1 MKTHPILISKRSQH
15 ETVYPC
21 WLNRCGPQPPPLR
34 RAATKLLMETINQ
47 YVGELKDTL
56 SKPRLAVTQVL
67 NLGLV
72 VFSALMAWKGLIV
85 TTGSVCPIVVV
96 LSGSME
102 PAFQRGD
109 ILFLTMV
116 DEHLVPQEKPNDFL
130 RQVFCAASFVSAV
143 DNENDERQ
151 LQAQSRSKSESATS
165 SGAFLVLPQKTMS
178 MLSPPLTSAGFVI

>member
-1 MKTHPILISKRSQH
+1 
-15 ETVYPC
+15 
-21 WLNRCGPQPPPLR
+21 
-34 RAATKLLMETINQ
+34 METINQ

-56 SKPRLAVTQVL
+56 SKPRSAVTQVL

-116 DEHLVPQEKPNDFL
+116 DDNLVSGDVVVFQIPGREIPIVHRIVNVHYQGEWTGDPSGELAILTKGDNN
-130 RQVFCAASFVSAV
+130 QV
-143 DNENDERQ
+143 DDRGLYLNRQ
-151 LQAQSRSKSESATS
+151 LFISRREIMGRAY
-165 SGAFLVLPQKTMS
+165 AVLPYVGMVTIWLNDYKWLKVAMLGS
-178 MLSPPLTSAGFVI
+178 MGFFVIIGRE

>member
-1 MKTHPILISKRSQH
+1 MRTFCHVIFSFVFVRTLASLSASSKGAS
-15 ETVYPC
+15 
-21 WLNRCGPQPPPLR
+21 
-34 RAATKLLMETINQ
+34 LMAE
-47 YVGELKDTL
+47 
-56 SKPRLAVTQVL
+56 VL

-116 DEHLVPQEKPNDFL
+116 DEHLVSGDVV
-130 RQVFCAASFVSAV
+130 VFQIPGREIPIVHRIANVHRVRFV
-143 DNENDERQ
+143 
-151 LQAQSRSKSESATS
+151 T
-165 SGAFLVLPQKTMS
+165 G
-178 MLSPPLTSAGFVI
+178 GG